1 MGVSGGIKPSDNSLF
16 YYRILDVGGV
26 NNDVSDVQK
35 HFFNPTNP
43 EPTPISIDIDGD
55 GVEEEFRIPNHDIDS
70 GFYLEPEDIG
80 DDGFNERFP
89 NGIDHDPGFYLDPN
103 KEAREAAQLHNS
115 TEFQKAVQFAE
126 ENGITAVLVELDPGM
141 AAVSLNTTPEVM
153 YLDADGNRIA
163 PPGAPELEFHN
174 SSGQSGFG
182 LGGLDLD
189 DFGLGGDG
197 RSVEPSEA
205 VPAQP
210 GGMDAAPVVPEGRAA
225 VPVEPD
231 NRAWDKFSLGAPDF
245 GIQPLP
251 YTYSTPLDSPAI
263 VEMLNNLE
271 EPAQTWDY
279 NGGVRLAVTEMEWGG
294 SVISDGFTEFGAGGN
309 ASFRTAEAE
318 QALLQNGPEA
328 APTDVSVK
336 VNL

>member
-1 MGVSGGIKPSDNSLF
+1 MGVSGGIKPSDNSFF

-26 NNDVSDVQK
+26 NDDISDVQK
-35 HFFNPTNP
+35 HFFDPTNP

-55 GVEEEFRIPNHDIDS
+55 GVEEEFRITNRDIDP

-197 RSVEPSEA
+197 RSVDPSEA
-205 VPAQP
+205 VPAE
-210 GGMDAAPVVPEGRAA
+210 PE
-225 VPVEPD
+225 VSS
-231 NRAWDKFSLGAPDF
+231 WDKFSLGAPDF

-279 NGGVRLAVTEMEWGG
+279 NGGVRLAVNEMEWGG

-318 QALLQNGPEA
+318 QALTQNGLET
-328 APTDVSVK
+328 APADVAVK